1 MIKLISKFFIIFFFL
16 TQLVFAELI
25 ENIEVQGNQRVSS
38 QTVILFSNL
47 KIGDVYSENLI
58 NQSIKDLYETG
69 FFNQIDIKFNNG
81 VTVIDLIENPI
92 IEKLEIFGIKQKSF
106 LEFIE
111 KELNLK
117 KMMSYNDFL
126 FDKDLKIIRNL
137 LNTNGYY
144 FSKIDSSFKK
154 NDDLNSM
161 ELRINIDLGKKAK
174 IKKISF
180 IGDKFFKDKKL
191 FEIVSSE
198 EHKFWKFISNK
209 VYLNRSLIELDKRL
223 LENFYKNNGFY
234 NVKIIDNFV
243 ELNNKDS
250 SFNLIY
256 NINADQKFIIKNFL
270 LTLPE
275 DYDKNDFLQINKI
288 FKDNINKTYSIDL
301 INKILNEIDKIATSN
316 LYDFIDVK
324 VEETISDNNNLSLNF
339 VVSESSKFYVEQI
352 NVLGNFNTIEEV
364 VRNELII
371 DEGDPLN
378 NLLFN
383 KSLNQIKALRIFK
396 NVNYSIKDGSNPN
409 LKVIDIS
416 VEEQPTGEI
425 SVAAGAGTDGVTSS
439 AGIKEKNFLGK
450 GINLDTNIE
459 LTEDSIKGEINYSKP
474 NFAYTDN
481 TLFTSIR
488 SINNDFLTLYGYESS
503 ELGFSIGTKFEQYE
517 KLFFSPE
524 VELVFEDL
532 SSNSTASNSI
542 KKQDGNYK
550 DLYFNYGLDYD
561 QRNSVFDTKEGYIFS
576 FSQNLPIYSENNELS
591 NSLVL
596 TNYKELN
603 KKSEIIGKSSFYL
616 KSINTLD
623 GSDVRI
629 SKRLS
634 VPYNR
639 LRGFQRGRIGPV
651 DGKDYIGGNYLSTL
665 NLSTNLPNFLPTIS
679 DIIEFN
685 YFVDLANLWGVDYN
699 SSLDNSKIRS
709 STGIGMN
716 VLTPIGPLSFSLS
729 QPITKT
735 SSDKVESFRFNI
747 GTTF

>member
-111 KELNLK
+111 KEMNLK
-117 KMMSYNDFL
+117 KMMSYNDYL

-154 NDDLNSM
+154 NDDLNSI

-191 FEIVSSE
+191 LEIISSE

-209 VYLNRSLIELDKRL
+209 VYLNRNLIELDKRL

-301 INKILNEIDKIATSN
+301 INKILNEIDKIASSN

-324 VEETISDNNNLSLNF
+324 VDETISDNNNLSFNF

-439 AGIKEKNFLGK
+439 AGITEKNFLGK
-450 GINLDTNIE
+450 GINLDTNIT

-524 VELVFEDL
+524 VELVFENL

-576 FSQNLPIYSENNELS
+576 FNQNLPIYSENNELS

-651 DGKDYIGGNYLSTL
+651 DGSDYIGGNYLSTL
-665 NLSTNLPNFLPTIS
+665 NLSTNLPNFLPTS

-716 VLTPIGPLSFSLS
+716 ILTPIGPLSFSLT

-735 SSDKVESFRFNI
+735 SSDKVETFRFNI